1 MAIGTTLKVG
11 FDSSAVKRGFG
22 SLGGMFKGIGRGM
35 AMGAGAMMSKSLVD
49 LAIKAATGVDQLA
62 DFAGEAEDTALQVKA
77 STAEIIKL
85 DRALEL
91 AGSEVKAGRMLS
103 VLRDNIYDA
112 ANGTEDLQK
121 AFRAIGLQSRDFAGK
136 TTMEQFNLIGEAVA
150 AMGDDAGKVE
160 NSLEKIF
167 GAKMSMQLLRLF
179 RNQDVFTQAGEEV
192 GNFAAK
198 VDEAAGRLGSAQD
211 QFKRL
216 PYLWRGL
223 NLAIFNAISGDGS
236 TVKKLMDGIQ
246 QAIDTGDFS
255 KIVYTL
261 KAELAKAIEVIG
273 DSEIWKS
280 IEEKFRGLGKLI
292 GIGIVDGVSGKMPG
306 KILPSLFGGKD
317 DSTTMIDPT
326 SEIMKTNSLL
336 ERIYRDGGA
345 MYA

>member
-22 SLGGMFKGIGRGM
+22 SIGGMFKGIGRGM

-103 VLRDNIYDA
+103 TLSDNIYDA
-112 ANGTEDLQK
+112 ANGGEDLQK
-121 AFRAIGLQSRDFAGK
+121 AFRAIGLESKDFAGK
-136 TTMEQFNLIGEAVA
+136 TTIEQFEMIGRAVA
-150 AMGDDAGKVE
+150 AMGDDVGTVQ

-167 GAKMSMQLLRLF
+167 GAKMAMQLLKLF
-179 RNQDVFTQAGEEV
+179 RNQDVFNQAGEEMD
-192 GNFAAK
+192 GFASN
-198 VDEAAGRLGSAQD
+198 VEAAASRLGKAQD

-223 NLAIFNAISGDGS
+223 NLALFDKFSGDGGAI
-236 TVKKLMDGIQ
+236 KKIIDGMQ
-246 QAIDTGDFS
+246 RAIDTGDF
-255 KIVYTL
+255 TL
-261 KAELAKAIEVIG
+261 LGKNLSEVFRQAMNAIK
-273 DSEIWKS
+273 DSDIWKW
-280 IEEKFRGLGKLI
+280 IAEKMRELGKLI
-292 GIGIVDGVSGKMPG
+292 GGGIGDALNPFK
-306 KILPSLFGGKD
+306 LFNLFGGKN

-326 SEIMKTNSLL
+326 TEIMKTNSLL